1 MVARRP
7 LCYGQGEPTANAFM
21 SDINFDCPKC
31 GQNLDAP
38 PDLAGL
44 FVECPSCATIIKVP
58 VTTGQATAYHA
69 EPETPAKPTFVN
81 PAPKPEEDKGSTMR
95 IDLPPEFRLP
105 PPTPRKF
112 TIKRPGHG

>member
-1 MVARRP
+1 MMISV
-7 LCYGQGEPTANAFM
+7 GDNTM

-44 FVECPSCATIIKVP
+44 FVECPSCAAVIKVP
-58 VTTGQATAYHA
+58 AATGQTADFH
-69 EPETPAKPTFVN
+69 PESHTPGAPTFTA
-81 PAPKPEEDKGSTMR
+81 PAPPREEDKGATMR
-95 IDLPPEFRLP
+95 IDLPDDFRLP

-112 TIKRPGHG
+112 TIKRPGH

>member
-1 MVARRP
+1 
-7 LCYGQGEPTANAFM
+7 M

-44 FVECPSCATIIKVP
+44 FVECPSCATVIKVP
-58 VTTGQATAYHA
+58 VATGHSSAYH
-69 EPETPAKPTFVN
+69 PEAHTPDAPTFV
-81 PAPKPEEDKGSTMR
+81 APPPREEDKGSTMR

-105 PPTPRKF
+105 PPTQRKF
-112 TIKRPGHG
+112 TIKRPGS

>member
-1 MVARRP
+1 MKLEDGP
-7 LCYGQGEPTANAFM
+7 GQIRMSGGINPM

-44 FVECPSCATIIKVP
+44 FVECPSCGTVIKVP
-58 VTTGQATAYHA
+58 AGPGQASHA
-69 EPETPAKPTFVN
+69 HHEDIPPRAPTFT
-81 PAPKPEEDKGSTMR
+81 APPPREEDKGSTMR
-95 IDLPPEFRLP
+95 IDLPEEFRLP

-112 TIKRPGHG
+112 TIKRPGQ